1 LKRKTGKLVNF
12 TSDRAAHALNV
23 LIADG
28 KIAARD
34 VTNALKRREQ
44 LIRDLRQRLVALEQ
58 GAVSTVER
66 TASTATRRIAWK
78 PKRKMSLARRAAL
91 KLHGKYLGHTRMLPK
106 KAKARIRVIRGAKG
120 LHAAIEAAKKM
131 TEPAA
136 RRATPK
142 WGRAQS
148 RRPDDQTPAQ
158 RKLAV
163 YQQRERPKPDKH
175 GGSGAGRQQGGS
187 GVGRERG

>member
-1 LKRKTGKLVNF
+1 LKRKTGTLVNF

-44 LIRDLRQRLVALEQ
+44 LIRELRQRLVALEQ
-58 GAVSTVER
+58 GAASAVER
-66 TASTATRRIAWK
+66 TASTATRKMAWK
-78 PKRKMSLARRAAL
+78 PRRRMSVARRAAL
-91 KLHGKYLGHTRMLPK
+91 KLHGQYLGHIRMLPK
-106 KAKARIRVIRGAKG
+106 KAKAKIRVIRGAKG
-120 LHAAIEAAKKM
+120 VQAAIEAAKKM

-142 WGRAQS
+142 W
-148 RRPDDQTPAQ
+148 DYQTPAQ
-158 RKLAV
+158 RKLAA
-163 YQQRERPKPDKH
+163 YQRRERPKPDKH

-187 GVGRERG
+187 GAGRERG